1 MRHFPAIG
9 DRLYLLQKEIVVMKI
24 LKGFSLVQIR
34 YLEDS
39 IGFFIDICALT
50 EKPDFTN
57 SVSLQILRRCGS

>member
-1 MRHFPAIG
+1 
-9 DRLYLLQKEIVVMKI
+9 MKI